1 MTTVPRATVLIV
13 IVAASG
19 LVLGALLQGIGDSQS
34 STPVAGLPDSLE
46 TPEAKE
52 PAGPRAVP
60 SSDAAALV
68 EALTEMVNR
77 EIIERQLLAEEV
89 QILREEMVQ
98 LQASIPANAAEGGA
112 PPSGGGRDWRRR
124 REVTEQ
130 SFLDAGFDSG
140 QAAYL
145 NQITAEAAIQQ
156 LYLLDRA
163 VREGWMGSQRYY
175 EERDRIPG
183 SLNALRAELGEAAY
197 DRYLYALGRPN
208 RVTVRNVMANSAAD
222 QSGLQAGDV
231 LYRYAGERLFS
242 RRELRSA
249 TRSGQLGEAIP
260 VEVIRDGQRLQVY
273 IPRGPLGVRM
283 ELSSNKP

>member
-1 MTTVPRATVLIV
+1 M
-13 IVAASG
+13 
-19 LVLGALLQGIGDSQS
+19 
-34 STPVAGLPDSLE
+34 
-46 TPEAKE
+46 
-52 PAGPRAVP
+52 
-60 SSDAAALV
+60 
-68 EALTEMVNR
+68 EALTELVNR

-89 QILREEMVQ
+89 QNLREEIVQ
-98 LQASIPANAAEGGA
+98 LQTSISANAAEAGA
-112 PPSGGGRDWRRR
+112 PKAGGRPDWRRR

-130 SFLDAGFDSG
+130 GFLDAGFDSG

-145 NQITAEAAIQQ
+145 NQITAEAAMQQ
-156 LYLLDRA
+156 LYLRDRA
-163 VREGWMGSQRYY
+163 VRESWMGSQRYY
-175 EERDRIPG
+175 EERNRIPG
-183 SLNALRAELGEAAY
+183 SLNALRAELGEEAY
-197 DRYLYALGRPN
+197 DRYLYAVGRPN

-242 RRELRSA
+242 RREFRSA

>member
-1 MTTVPRATVLIV
+1 MPRASVLIV
-13 IVAASG
+13 IAAASG
-19 LVLGALLQGIGDSQS
+19 LVLGALLHGIGDSQS
-34 STPVAGLPDSLE
+34 SPPVAGLPDSLE
-46 TPEAKE
+46 TPKAKE
-52 PAGPRAVP
+52 PPGPRAVP
-60 SSDAAALV
+60 SGDAAAVV

-89 QILREEMVQ
+89 QNLREELVQ
-98 LQASIPANAAEGGA
+98 LQTSISANAAEAGA
-112 PPSGGGRDWRRR
+112 PQAGGRPDWRRR

-130 SFLDAGFDSG
+130 GFLDAGFDSG

-145 NQITAEAAIQQ
+145 NQITAEAAMQQ
-156 LYLLDRA
+156 LYLRDRA

-175 EERDRIPG
+175 QERNRIPG
-183 SLNALRAELGEAAY
+183 SLNALRAELGEEAY
-197 DRYLYALGRPN
+197 DRYLYAVGRPN

-260 VEVIRDGQRLQVY
+260 VEVIRDGQPVQLY